1 MNIECGGR
9 IFCSDFLVTQRERER
24 ERERERAKYDGEELI
39 IFFSVPSKF
48 ERLPLSD
55 VTLERL
61 ANSPKQRG
69 VPFIFPTPESRD
81 GMEFEEIISP

>member
-24 ERERERAKYDGEELI
+24 ERAKYDREELI
-39 IFFSVPSKF
+39 IYFSVPSKF

-69 VPFIFPTPESRD
+69 VPFIFPTPE
-81 GMEFEEIISP
+81 